1 MTAYF
6 NLNNNETPKEILFNK
21 FNMILDNQGRLMLNG
36 QKIPLP
42 NKPQRSP
49 GSGCVL
55 LKKLFLKSP
64 HISQENTC
72 VGVSF

>member
-1 MTAYF
+1 MTTYF
-6 NLNNNETPKEILFNK
+6 NLNNNEISKELLVNK
-21 FNMILDNQGRLMLNG
+21 FNMILDNRGRLMLND

-49 GSGCVL
+49 GSGGVL
-55 LKKLFLKSP
+55 LKKVFLKSP
-64 HISQENTC
+64 QISQEKTC